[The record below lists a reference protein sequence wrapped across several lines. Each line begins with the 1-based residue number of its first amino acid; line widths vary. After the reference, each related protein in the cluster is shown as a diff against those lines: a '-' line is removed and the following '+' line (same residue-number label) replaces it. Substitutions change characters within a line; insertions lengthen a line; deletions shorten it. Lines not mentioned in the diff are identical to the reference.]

1 MKDGPPSDTMSKMIY
16 TTASTSKSEK
26 EIVTKSS
33 TTHYNPLMITVVIIL
48 ASSSLIGIGF
58 AYMGYDSGH
67 FSQTYGL
74 CRDDVLSHQRMGAY
88 HSVDETT
95 EALKSCDVDAG

>member
-1 MKDGPPSDTMSKMIY
+1 MSKMMY
-16 TTASTSKSEK
+16 ATAPASKSEG

-33 TTHYNPLMITVVIIL
+33 TTHYNPLMITIVIIL

-58 AYMGYDSGH
+58 AYMGYVSGH
-67 FSQTYGL
+67 YSQAYGL

-88 HSVDETT
+88 HSVDETMA
-95 EALKSCDVDAG
+95 ALKSCNVVAS

>member
-1 MKDGPPSDTMSKMIY
+1 MSKMMY
-16 TTASTSKSEK
+16 ATAPASKSE
-26 EIVTKSS
+26 EVIVTKSS
-33 TTHYNPLMITVVIIL
+33 TTHYNPLMITIVIIL

-67 FSQTYGL
+67 YSQAYGL

-88 HSVDETT
+88 HSVDETMA
-95 EALKSCDVDAG
+95 ALKSCDGVTS

>member
-1 MKDGPPSDTMSKMIY
+1 MY
-16 TTASTSKSEK
+16 ATAPASKSEE

-67 FSQTYGL
+67 YSQAYGL
-74 CRDDVLSHQRMGAY
+74 CRDEVLSHQRMGEY
-88 HSVDETT
+88 HSVDESMA
-95 EALKSCDVDAG
+95 ALKSCDVVAS

>member
-1 MKDGPPSDTMSKMIY
+1 MPSCIMSKMMY
-16 TTASTSKSEK
+16 STATVSKSKE

-33 TTHYNPLMITVVIIL
+33 TTHYNPLMITIVIIL

-58 AYMGYDSGH
+58 AYMGYTSGH
-67 FSQTYGL
+67 YSQAYGL

-88 HSVDETT
+88 HSVDETMA
-95 EALKSCDVDAG
+95 ALKSCDMVTR

>member
-1 MKDGPPSDTMSKMIY
+1 LSDGPPSDTMSKMMY
-16 TTASTSKSEK
+16 ATASTPKSE
-26 EIVTKSS
+26 EETVTKSS
-33 TTHYNPLMITVVIIL
+33 TTHYNPLMITIVIIL

-67 FSQTYGL
+67 LSQAYGL

-88 HSVDETT
+88 HSIDETM
-95 EALKSCDVDAG
+95 EALKSCDADAS

>member
-1 MKDGPPSDTMSKMIY
+1 MSKMVY
-16 TTASTSKSEK
+16 ATAPASKSEE

-33 TTHYNPLMITVVIIL
+33 TIHYNPLMITIVIIL

-67 FSQTYGL
+67 FSQAYGL
-74 CRDDVLSHQRMGAY
+74 CKDDVLSHQSMGAY
-88 HSVDETT
+88 HSVDETMA
-95 EALKSCDVDAG
+95 ALKSCDIVAR

>member
-1 MKDGPPSDTMSKMIY
+1 MSKMMY
-16 TTASTSKSEK
+16 ATASKNEE

-33 TTHYNPLMITVVIIL
+33 TTRYNPLMITIVIIL

-67 FSQTYGL
+67 YSQAYGL

-88 HSVDETT
+88 HSVDETMA
-95 EALKSCDVDAG
+95 ALKSCNVVSS